1 MSQILIVNAVLAF
14 LYMTGWFFIGYVRK
28 RLDAVDTAW
37 GLGFVLLAWAAAIQQ
52 ANMRS
57 LLVAGLVSI
66 WGVRLS
72 AHIGAR
78 SRRNTHDD
86 PRYVELSRKW
96 RGNFWR
102 RAYVSIFMVQGAL
115 VWIISLPVVMAG
127 GVQLSGWEWL
137 TAAGGLVWLVGFC
150 FESVADR
157 QLRMFLKDT
166 EHPKV
171 LRTGLWRYSR
181 HPNYFG
187 ELLMWWGIGMIALQT
202 SYGWVG
208 LAGPLTLTVLIL
220 FVSGIPPIER
230 RRAKDPAYREYQ
242 KRTSVLVPLPPRS

>member
-1 MSQILIVNAVLAF
+1 MERILVVNAVLAI
-14 LYMTGWFFIGYVRK
+14 LYMTAWFFVAYRRK
-28 RLDAVDTAW
+28 RLDTVDTAW
-37 GLGFVLLAWAAAIQQ
+37 GLGFVLLAWSSAAQQ
-52 ANMRS
+52 TNPRS
-57 LLVAGLVSI
+57 LIVAALVSI

-78 SRRNTHDD
+78 SLKNRNDD

-102 RAYVSIFMVQGAL
+102 RAYVSIFIVQGAL
-115 VWIISLPVVMAG
+115 VWVISLPAALAG
-127 GVQLSGWEWL
+127 GLQLSGWQWL
-137 TAAGGLVWLVGFC
+137 AVAGGIVWLVGFG
-150 FESVADR
+150 FETVADY
-157 QLRMFLKDT
+157 QLRTFLRDKR
-166 EHPKV
+166 HPKV

-187 ELLMWWGIGMIALQT
+187 ELLMWWGIGVMALQA

-208 LAGPLTLTVLIL
+208 LVGPFTLTILIL

-230 RRAKDPAYREYQ
+230 RRAKDPAYQEYQ
-242 KRTSVLVPLPPRS
+242 KHTSVLVPLPPRS